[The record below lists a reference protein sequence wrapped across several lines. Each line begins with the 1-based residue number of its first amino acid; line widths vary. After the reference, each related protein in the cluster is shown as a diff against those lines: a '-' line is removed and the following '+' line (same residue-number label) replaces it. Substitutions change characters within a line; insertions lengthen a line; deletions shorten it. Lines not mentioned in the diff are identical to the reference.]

1 MNLQAEK
8 LEVMRLV
15 LETDDKAIL
24 GEVKALFKSRDK
36 SKSDDKSLEKFYG
49 SFRQGVREVKSS
61 MEGKH
66 ELKDA
71 KTWLDELH
79 D

>member
-15 LETDDKAIL
+15 LETDDKSIL
-24 GEVKALFKSRDK
+24 GEVKALFKSRGK
-36 SKSDDKSLEKFYG
+36 SKSKENALDEFYEN
-49 SFRQGVREVKSS
+49 FRQGIREVKSS
-61 MEGKH
+61 VDGKN

-71 KTWLDELH
+71 ETWLNELH